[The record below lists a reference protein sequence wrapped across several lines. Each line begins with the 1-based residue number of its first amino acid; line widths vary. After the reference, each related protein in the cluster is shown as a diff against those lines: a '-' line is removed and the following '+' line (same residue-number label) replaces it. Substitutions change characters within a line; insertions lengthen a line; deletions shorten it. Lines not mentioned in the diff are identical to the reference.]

1 MAGMLPG
8 LLSGLGSIPAGLG
21 GLGGLGG
28 GPLDAL
34 GALPALASQMGDASV
49 NGHHD
54 KAAEPDDDE
63 HGGKG
68 GSEEKPEKPGEK
80 AGQQGEPGQPG
91 AGSAAPAQQPTPVAA
106 APAAAPT
113 TDAGR
118 VVQMPDGTPVTAPS
132 GQKAN
137 AIKALLGGSGVT
149 DAYKGAGM
157 TIPPAGTPVTAPV
170 DPSNLT
176 PGMLAAY
183 KSREP
188 IPYMGNDKIWLD
200 GQLQPK
206 SALPAPDFMGWIDPQ
221 AAGGTAPAAAPA
233 AVPSAPV
240 NQQ

>member
-8 LLSGLGSIPAGLG
+8 LLSGLGSIPA

-34 GALPALASQMGDASV
+34 GALPALASQMGDSSV

-80 AGQQGEPGQPG
+80 AGQQGESGLPG
-91 AGSAAPAQQPTPVAA
+91 AGSAATAQQPTPVAA

-118 VVQMPDGTPVTAPS
+118 VVQMPDGTPVTAGS
-132 GQKAN
+132 SQKAN
-137 AIKALLGGSGVT
+137 AIKALMNGSSVT
-149 DAYKGAGM
+149 DAYKSAGIA
-157 TIPPAGTPVTAPV
+157 IPPAGTPVTAPV
-170 DPSNLT
+170 DPSQLT
-176 PGMLAAY
+176 PGVVAQY
-183 KSREP
+183 KSREAVP
-188 IPYMGNDKIWLD
+188 FLGNGKIWLD
-200 GQLQPK
+200 GQPQPQ
-206 SALPAPDFMGWIDPQ
+206 STLPAGDFMGWIDPQ
-221 AAGGTAPAAAPA
+221 AAGATASAAAPA
-233 AVPSAPV
+233 TVPSAPV
-240 NQQ
+240 TQQ